1 MADISKIALPNGTT
15 YNIKD
20 SNALTD
26 DLFNMTPIGV
36 TYGGKYDPIVLDSD
50 ALPLVAHN
58 RPILIDFGS
67 GGYAHTAMYYYMN
80 DAVPG
85 STYEGCKLYGCIDTS
100 GSFNPDTESFIEYRL
115 GISVS
120 AIDPQNGNMYGV
132 FYKDITNI

>member
-36 TYGGKYDPIVLDSD
+36 THGGKYDPIVLDSD

-58 RPILIDFGS
+58 RPILINLGDENR
-67 GGYAHTAMYYYMN
+67 AHTAMYYYMN
-80 DAVPG
+80 DTEAG
-85 STYEGCKLYGCIDTS
+85 STYEGCKLYGCIDTL
-100 GSFNPDTESFIEYRL
+100 GSFDPDAERFIEYRI
-115 GISVS
+115 GISIY